1 MRFHL
6 FFALASI
13 LHLPWSFVHQD
24 LMDSTDPESWLL
36 PSAPLLPNLL
46 LHISLATYKRASR
59 PVHPGTAFNAHT
71 HTRGHQIRNWIYPA
85 GGKCKKSI
93 ETLPP
98 HFFFS
103 SSNQMTGHLIFRP
116 QSGRQRVQSSTASLG
131 SIDHQTFEY
140 ESQSRS
146 AARKKKKKKE
156 TFRWFAISWNSNV
169 ADTFKLNGES
179 SNINHISCSSLRAA
193 VNWLWPRHSFISDP
207 VSAAFASSRGN
218 YFIIVSH
225 TCVSRL
231 YDVCS
236 RNLLDGSSLS
246 RSVTFTRRSL

>member
-146 AARKKKKKKE
+146 AARKKKKKRNVSLICNFLELKRGRHIQVKRRIFKYKSHKLFQPQSSGKLTLAE
-156 TFRWFAISWNSNV
+156 TF
-169 ADTFKLNGES
+169 L
-179 SNINHISCSSLRAA
+179 H
-193 VNWLWPRHSFISDP
+193 
-207 VSAAFASSRGN
+207 
-218 YFIIVSH
+218 
-225 TCVSRL
+225 
-231 YDVCS
+231 
-236 RNLLDGSSLS
+236 
-246 RSVTFTRRSL
+246 